1 MTTTTPNGETTMT
14 TYQIISSAGV
24 DMGTYKGATEAEA
37 LDAMA
42 RDAGYRDSAEAAEV
56 AGPFDG
62 TVEAVERAASPRT

>member
-1 MTTTTPNGETTMT
+1 MIMT

-24 DMGTYKGATEAEA
+24 DMGTFEGETEAEA
-37 LDAMA
+37 LDALA
-42 RDAGYRDSAEAAEV
+42 RDAGYRDHEEATEV